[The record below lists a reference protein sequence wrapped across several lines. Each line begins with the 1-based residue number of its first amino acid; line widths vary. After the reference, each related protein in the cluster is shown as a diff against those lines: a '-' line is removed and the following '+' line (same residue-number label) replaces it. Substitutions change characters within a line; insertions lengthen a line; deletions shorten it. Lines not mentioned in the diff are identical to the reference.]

1 MKLFDSW
8 DFKKQNYIIFT
19 AGILFI
25 ILGYFLMSIGD
36 YDSFLSTRLS
46 PVILIVGYCVLIPIS
61 IFKNFDN

>member
-25 ILGYFLMSIGD
+25 ILGYFLMSIGE

-46 PVILIVGYCVLIPIS
+46 PIILITGYCILIPIS
-61 IFKNFDN
+61 IFKNFEQ